1 MSVTRSQLTGGPAYA
16 NFNSQNIQFTEDST
30 VEIAL
35 VTDIISASLYGDVD
49 EIYKDLVVKAVGRP
63 LFYDTA
69 ALATMFPYL
78 TGVVGTVF
86 PGGTDKPCT
95 WNSNNG
101 DVITL
106 TSALI
111 GKMPELELGVDGP
124 VLGRM
129 EIWGVIGNGDNP
141 GTANSYYTLQ
151 TGQSYSNPAVPN
163 TAVLGRQEFTG
174 AWGSIAG
181 FTSFQAADKWTI
193 SHELKLEPVTIQ
205 GRTRAFK
212 LVSYRV
218 MAKCKPLGPSMSQ
231 VDAALVAQGSGA
243 AGGVRL
249 STNSANLVITG
260 SNSMT
265 VTLGNAALKT
275 AGYVFGGKPLRLGE
289 LGWVSTLSIANGG
302 TPSQPALTLA

>member
-30 VEIAL
+30 VETAL

-111 GKMPELELGVDGP
+111 HEMARLG
-124 VLGRM
+124 
-129 EIWGVIGNGDNP
+129 
-141 GTANSYYTLQ
+141 
-151 TGQSYSNPAVPN
+151 
-163 TAVLGRQEFTG
+163 
-174 AWGSIAG
+174 
-181 FTSFQAADKWTI
+181 
-193 SHELKLEPVTIQ
+193 
-205 GRTRAFK
+205 
-212 LVSYRV
+212 
-218 MAKCKPLGPSMSQ
+218 GPSERYAILEDTYELHCSAQ
-231 VDAALVAQGSGA
+231 NAIQLRTCEAA
-243 AGGVRL
+243 
-249 STNSANLVITG
+249 
-260 SNSMT
+260 
-265 VTLGNAALKT
+265 
-275 AGYVFGGKPLRLGE
+275 
-289 LGWVSTLSIANGG
+289 
-302 TPSQPALTLA
+302 